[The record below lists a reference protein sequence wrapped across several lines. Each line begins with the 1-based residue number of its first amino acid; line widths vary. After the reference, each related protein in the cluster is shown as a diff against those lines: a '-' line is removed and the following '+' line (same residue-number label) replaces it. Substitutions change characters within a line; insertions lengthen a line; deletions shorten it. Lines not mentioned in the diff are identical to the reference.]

1 MKDIFGIYKILMDMA
16 TCVIFHDNKFF
27 CKQLDYV
34 IRRSLSAYDIPL
46 RSFDLNLENLTD
58 GIIQEGEKLSDE
70 ELFALYEMVSD
81 NFSPTV
87 ADRRLKVVRDGDT
100 YIEKPKIQFKDLQYK
115 AELLN
120 VSEETIYIDGIVF
133 CEIKQRIFH
142 TVNKMENFVMGEDI
156 YSVGTNYYDKLEKI
170 FELLPRSDLEYMKES
185 FQSLPSSDEE
195 VSQHRA
201 DSIKIASKLFQKRYD
216 NEFPQ
221 TAIEKEKQGESYVL

>member
-1 MKDIFGIYKILMDMA
+1 MKDTFEIYKTLMDMA

-27 CKQLDYV
+27 CTQLDYA

-46 RSFDLNLENLTD
+46 RIFDLNLEDFTD
-58 GIIQEGEKLSDE
+58 GVLQEDEKLSDE

-81 NFSPTV
+81 NFSPIA

-100 YIEKPKIQFKDLQYK
+100 YIEKPKIQLKDLQYK

-142 TVNKMENFVMGEDI
+142 TVKKMENFVMGEDI
-156 YSVGTNYYDKLEKI
+156 YSIGTNYYDKLEKI
-170 FELLPRSDLEYMKES
+170 FQLLPRSDLEYMKDG
-185 FQSLPSSDEE
+185 FQSLQPSDEE

-221 TAIEKEKQGESYVL
+221 KTVEKEMKGASYGI